1 MVTTNVEKI
10 RTFYQDSMA
19 TRIPFDTHPLKETD
33 EYTKNL
39 YCTMLTLIL
48 QYENEPM
55 REQIIFLERIV
66 KGAELDATIQT
77 LLHKAKT
84 ADETFAKEFYE
95 QFVGT
100 ALAKNFIVDALV
112 MTNCREKVAEK
123 QLAFLVEVVD
133 VLGVDEEEF
142 GVLVQGAKQIL
153 STPSENVQSL
163 YAEKAVADY
172 ELLYYVPK
180 DDRER
185 NVIRLF
191 NITLEDLQEMLTE
204 QGRTNTIYVYNSKFN
219 LEEQFH
225 IKEVHDLYFINCEF
239 TGSKN
244 VRIETN
250 FNITFERCYFYHM
263 HSYCIVAYKVKALY
277 IIACQF
283 EHCGYLYNGNG
294 SINGGI
300 IWADSNLIELYL
312 FDNEFK
318 ECYVKTTSTSSSYV
332 AQGAIFYGKVS
343 NFVALHNRFI
353 DCCCYSYH
361 SSKQLFYFS
370 NYSEHQ
376 QYPALLE
383 RFKEQLA
390 DKEDF
395 IENHAQYNTFI
406 GNNSPFC

>member
-1 MVTTNVEKI
+1 
-10 RTFYQDSMA
+10 MA

-77 LLHKAKT
+77 LIHKAKT
-84 ADETFAKEFYE
+84 ADATFAKEFYE

-112 MTNCREKVAEK
+112 MTNCREKAEK

-180 DDRER
+180 DDSEK

-219 LEEQFH
+219 LEEQFY
-225 IKEVHDLYFINCEF
+225 IGEVHDLYFINCEF
-239 TGSKN
+239 TGNGDIYIQTDFN
-244 VRIETN
+244 V
-250 FNITFERCYFYHM
+250 TFERCYFYHM
-263 HSYCIVAYKVKALY
+263 HNGCINIYRIKALY
-277 IIACQF
+277 IISCRF
-283 EHCGYLYNGNG
+283 EHCGKLYNGSG
-294 SINGGI
+294 SIYGGI
-300 IWADSNLIELYL
+300 IFADYNAIELYL
-312 FDNEFK
+312 LENEFK
-318 ECYVKTTSTSSSYV
+318 ECYVKTTSTNSGYV

-343 NFVALHNRFI
+343 NFVALNNRFI

-361 SSKQLFYFS
+361 SSKQLFYFGS
-370 NYSEHQ
+370 YSESQ
-376 QYPALLE
+376 QYQALLD
-383 RFKEQLA
+383 RFKRA
-390 DKEDF
+390 V
-395 IENHAQYNTFI
+395 
-406 GNNSPFC
+406 SR